1 MGRIKKYN
9 TPDELK
15 VAKKLARKKYVLKNK
30 DKVESQQKKW
40 RDKNPDKVNTYVK
53 NYSKNNPNKI
63 RENRKK
69 YYLINKEKEIKNYNE
84 YRINRKITDKLF
96 KLKSNIRCL
105 ISNSFKKNKFKKT
118 SKTANILGCTYEEF
132 KIHLESKFESWMNW
146 NNKGLYNGIENYGW
160 DIDHIIPLSTAN
172 TEDDVIKLN
181 HYTNLQPLCSK
192 VNRDIKKNN
201 IEYRPKED

>member
-146 NNKGLYNGIENYGW
+146 ENHGLYDKQPNYGW
-160 DIDHIIPLSTAN
+160 DIDHIIPLSSAI
-172 TEDDVIKLN
+172 TEEDVIRLN

-192 VNRDIKKNN
+192 INRDVKRNKS
-201 IEYRPKED
+201 ELSMDF